1 MKAYVLADIDIK
13 DSVAYRDYVAAVP
26 ATIAAYGGKFIVRGG
41 QTETLEGDWSPGRF
55 VIIEFE
61 SVEQAKA
68 WWDSD
73 EYVRPKQMRRAA
85 SEGKLLLVQGV

>member
-13 DSVAYRDYVAAVP
+13 DPVAYRDYVAAVP

-41 QTETLEGDWSPGRF
+41 QTESLEGDWSPRRF

-61 SVEQAKA
+61 SLEQAKA
-68 WWDSD
+68 WWDSM
-73 EYVRPKQMRRAA
+73 EYAGPKQMRRAA
-85 SEGKLLLVQGV
+85 SEGKLLLVQGI